1 MQYNILGKT
10 NINVSRLGFGLAEIM
25 RHDRVRDVPEAATV
39 LNMALDNGINF
50 LDTASCY
57 GDTEELIGSAVST
70 RRAEYTLAT
79 KCCGHSNLNSITDHI
94 NNQGDV
100 RDFTEY
106 FWTGE
111 AVENSINTS
120 LERLKTDYLDIVQ
133 LHSCNLNVLN
143 KTDVIDSLINAKI
156 AGKTRFIGYS
166 GDNAEAIWAT
176 KSGIFDTLQTS
187 YNIVDQN
194 AQNNLFD
201 LAKKQNM
208 GVIIKRPIANAVWRK
223 SSSTWTYGDEYLKR
237 ALVLSKEGNLPFE
250 PEDPILFSMGFVLSE
265 PMVHTAIIGTH
276 NPKHLLSN
284 IALIDESLLLK
295 SETIEEVKKR
305 FQQVDEDWPQ
315 LM

>member
-1 MQYNILGKT
+1 MKYNILGKT

-25 RHDRVRDVPEAATV
+25 RHDRVGDVPEAATV
-39 LNMALDNGINF
+39 LNMALDGGINF

-57 GDTEELIGSAVST
+57 GDTEELIGTAV
-70 RRAEYTLAT
+70 
-79 KCCGHSNLNSITDHI
+79 LNSITDHI
-94 NNQGDV
+94 SNQGDV

-106 FWTGE
+106 FWTPE
-111 AVENSINTS
+111 AIENSINTS
-120 LERLKTDYLDIVQ
+120 LERLKTDYIDIVQ
-133 LHSCNLNVLN
+133 LHSCNLKVLN
-143 KTDVIDSLINAKI
+143 KTDVIESLINAKL

-166 GDNAEAIWAT
+166 GDNAEAIWAA

-223 SSSTWTYGDEYLKR
+223 SSSTWSYGDEYFRR
-237 ALVLSKEGNLPFE
+237 AQILCEDGNLPFE
-250 PEDPILFSMGFVLSE
+250 PEDPILLSMGFVLSE

-284 IALIDESLLLK
+284 IGLFDQSLLLK
-295 SETIEEVKKR
+295 SETVEELKNR
-305 FQQVDEDWPQ
+305 FQQVNEDWPQ

>member
-25 RHDRVRDVPEAATV
+25 RHDRVGDVPEAATV
-39 LNMALDNGINF
+39 LNMALDGGINF
-50 LDTASCY
+50 LDTGNCY
-57 GDTEELIGSAVST
+57 GDTEELIGTAVST
-70 RRAEYTLAT
+70 RRSEYTLAT

-94 NNQGDV
+94 SNQEDV

-106 FWTGE
+106 FWT
-111 AVENSINTS
+111 AKAIENSINTS

-133 LHSCNLNVLN
+133 LHSCSLNVLN
-143 KTDVIDSLINAKI
+143 NTDVIESLINAKVS
-156 AGKTRFIGYS
+156 GKTRFIGYS
-166 GDNAEAIWAT
+166 GDNAEAIWAV

-201 LAKKQNM
+201 LAKKHNM
-208 GVIIKRPIANAVWRK
+208 GVIIKRPIANGVWRK
-223 SSSTWTYGDEYLKR
+223 SSSTWSYGDEYLRR
-237 ALVLSKEGNLPFE
+237 AQILYEDGNLPFE
-250 PEDPILFSMGFVLSE
+250 PEDPILLSMGFVLSE

-284 IALIDESLLLK
+284 IGLFDESLLLK
-295 SETIEEVKKR
+295 SETVEELKNR
-305 FQQVDEDWPQ
+305 FQQVNEDWPQ